1 MMRRALDAAEP
12 ARYALLGLLLDGP
25 SYGYDLARRFTPGSP
40 LGDVVHLSPSHL
52 YALLTRL
59 ERDGLIDGERQD
71 SGARPPRH
79 VYRLTEA
86 GRAAVLSWL
95 DEPVARPRD
104 ILLDFPLK
112 LYLARRLSRAR
123 AADLVAHQRAIF
135 RDYLQHLESDG
146 RGIAEQPDDATF
158 MHLIRAGR
166 ILRTQATLEW
176 LDRCAAELAVSIQD
190 HA

>member
-1 MMRRALDAAEP
+1 MRRALDAAEP

-25 SYGYDLARRFTPGSP
+25 GYGYDLARRFAPGSP

-52 YALLTRL
+52 YALLARL
-59 ERDGLIDGERQD
+59 ERDGLIGGERQE

-79 VYRLTEA
+79 VYRLTA
-86 GRAAVLSWL
+86 PGRAAVLSWL

-135 RDYLQHLESDG
+135 DDYLQRLETDG
-146 RGIAEQPDDATF
+146 RVMTEPPDDAAF
-158 MHLIRAGR
+158 MHLVREGR
-166 ILRTQATLEW
+166 VLRTQATLEW
-176 LDRCAAELAVSIQD
+176 LARCADELAV
-190 HA
+190 AP